1 MCWGGGARLLRLV
14 FVCWVM
20 YIRIECCV
28 CVWTLY
34 SYLML
39 RPPRAPSLSHSH
51 SRARTHARGACPV
64 CLCVLLLPP
73 QGKATA
79 LHKAAEMGHKDV
91 AELLLERNADVNS
104 NTEGWVSADGCAG
117 GIGRG
122 GGVGEGCCIVAFG
135 CWSMCVCVYLVCVCW
150 GGGARLLRFV

>member
-1 MCWGGGARLLRLV
+1 
-14 FVCWVM
+14 
-20 YIRIECCV
+20 
-28 CVWTLY
+28 
-34 SYLML
+34 ML

-73 QGKATA
+73 QAKCTA
-79 LHKAAEMGHKDV
+79 LFRAAQNGHKDV

-104 NTEGWVSADGCAG
+104 VNGPVSADGCAG
-117 GIGRG
+117 GGREGGWG
-122 GGVGEGCCIVAFG
+122 GGRLLCFIFG

>member
-1 MCWGGGARLLRLV
+1 M
-14 FVCWVM
+14 
-20 YIRIECCV
+20 
-28 CVWTLY
+28 WTLY

-73 QGKATA
+73 QDQYTVLHMATQ
-79 LHKAAEMGHKDV
+79 KGHKDV
-91 AELLLERNADVNS
+91 VELLLERNADVNS
-104 NTEGWVSADGCAG
+104 VDAVSADGCAG
-117 GIGRG
+117 GGREGGWG
-122 GGVGEGCCIVAFG
+122 GGGLLSFFLG

-150 GGGARLLRFV
+150 GGGARLMRFV

>member
-1 MCWGGGARLLRLV
+1 
-14 FVCWVM
+14 M
-20 YIRIECCV
+20 YIRIERCV

-73 QGKATA
+73 QFKDTPLHRA
-79 LHKAAEMGHKDV
+79 LQEGHKDV
-91 AELLLERNADVNS
+91 AELLLGHKADVNRV
-104 NTEGWVSADGCAG
+104 GKVSAPWG
-117 GIGRG
+117 GGRG
-122 GGVGEGCCIVAFG
+122 FV
-135 CWSMCVCVYLVCVCW
+135 CVCVCVC
-150 GGGARLLRFV
+150 LCMCV